1 MSRLSNLFV
10 PLFCDL
16 DPART
21 EKIGNYELANR
32 FLKMKQIKEETG
44 IGGAKT
50 TQATP
55 PPPPP
60 PPLPLPRFWVKKTI
74 TESVTNQ
81 EIAKFWRQKRIDEE
95 DHLLSAIKAAARM
108 RARNLSV
115 RSYMTPIFR
124 YLIKHSLADHIH
136 ST

>member
-1 MSRLSNLFV
+1 MTS
-10 PLFCDL
+10 PLL
-16 DPART
+16 
-21 EKIGNYELANR
+21 ELRKLATTNWPKG

-44 IGGAKT
+44 IGGAKI
-50 TQATP
+50 TQAT

-60 PPLPLPRFWVKKTI
+60 PPLPLPRFWIKKTI

-95 DHLLSAIKAAARM
+95 DHLLAAIKAAARM
-108 RARNLSV
+108 RARNFSV
-115 RSYMTPIFR
+115 RSYVTPIFR

-136 ST
+136 Q